1 MDRYTFF
8 RKLGVANCRIAG
20 AYDVFSKSCGVKPN
34 LLWLVSALNDGEMH
48 TQSQICFDWGF
59 PRTTVNTLV
68 KELESEGLVRLKP
81 VPGTRRELYVELT
94 EDGKVYADEMLKPVY
109 ETEDK
114 LFRKYFGERN
124 EEFVEDLERFSL
136 VMKQYFITGEY
147 PQNVEELEE
156 KLK

>member
-20 AYDVFSKSCGVKPN
+20 AYDVFSKSCGIKPN
-34 LLWLVSALNDGEMH
+34 LLWLISALNDGEKH
-48 TQSQICFDWGF
+48 TQSQICWDWGF

-68 KELESEGLVRLKP
+68 KELEAEGMVVLNP

-94 EDGKVYADEMLKPVY
+94 ETGRAYADSVLRPVY
-109 ETEDK
+109 EAEEQ
-114 LFRKYFGERN
+114 LFRKYFGDRN

-136 VMKQYFITGEY
+136 VMKQYFVTGNY
-147 PQNVEELEE
+147 EEPKENEE
-156 KLK
+156 